1 MKRRQAV
8 KRLATLG
15 LAGIVYPGCGRQS
28 LGLLDVA
35 GNIVD
40 GTRDSLT
47 PPACVL
53 TPRQTAGPFYFHS
66 GELRQDISEGRP
78 GVVLRLSLT
87 IVGTDPCAPVQGA
100 AVDIWHADAAGL
112 YSGFDDAVLDPTGGT
127 QADFMRGMQRTDA
140 EGKVKFVTRWP
151 GWYPNRTVHVHVN
164 VQLPTGQSAT
174 SQFYFPEA
182 LNDEILAL
190 APYAGRGARDR
201 RNNNDPVL
209 RTRDLQKLQM
219 TVLPTA
225 SGYRAWHTIG
235 IRTG

>member
-28 LGLLDVA
+28 LGLLDAA

-53 TPRQTAGPFYFHS
+53 TPRQTAGPFYFHT

-78 GVVLRLSLT
+78 GVGLRLNLT

-112 YSGFDDAVLDPTGGT
+112 HSGFDDVVLDPTGGT
-127 QADFMRGMQRTDA
+127 RADFMRGMQRTDA
-140 EGKVKFVTRWP
+140 EGKVEFFTRWP
-151 GWYPNRTVHVHVN
+151 
-164 VQLPTGQSAT
+164 A
-174 SQFYFPEA
+174 
-182 LNDEILAL
+182 
-190 APYAGRGARDR
+190 
-201 RNNNDPVL
+201 
-209 RTRDLQKLQM
+209 
-219 TVLPTA
+219 
-225 SGYRAWHTIG
+225 G
-235 IRTG
+235 IRIEPCMSTSTYSYRRGSRRRRSSIFPKRSMTRSWLWHPMRGEAPEIAATTMIPCCGREICRSFR